1 MVGRWNAQVM
11 RIVVVT
17 AVASVA
23 ALAAQPVYAQGGMAR
38 GIVRDDGGQPVEGAT
53 VVIEPVGSSGRRY
66 EIKTNR
72 SGEYFQIGL
81 TSGGYTVSATKDTV
95 KAQPLSITVRMGQTA
110 TADFVLPLNATAA
123 AAAAK
128 GRSAELK
135 RLFDEGVAA
144 TTAGRHDEAIAKF
157 NEGLA
162 ISPDCFDCY
171 NRIAYVHIQRKQ
183 YAEAETAYKKSVEV
197 RPDNP
202 MAYSGLAT
210 VYTNMG
216 KTDLAEQ
223 ASAKAIELLG
233 TSAAAAGGGG
243 AEAMYNQGVIFLNQ
257 GKSAEA
263 KDAFQRAIQA
273 DANHAEAHYQLG
285 MVLVGQGD
293 MAGALTELQTYLKL
307 APTGPNAAMAKGAV
321 TELEKLPK

>member
-1 MVGRWNAQVM
+1 
-11 RIVVVT
+11 
-17 AVASVA
+17 
-23 ALAAQPVYAQGGMAR
+23 
-38 GIVRDDGGQPVEGAT
+38 
-53 VVIEPVGSSGRRY
+53 
-66 EIKTNR
+66 
-72 SGEYFQIGL
+72 
-81 TSGGYTVSATKDTV
+81 
-95 KAQPLSITVRMGQTA
+95 
-110 TADFVLPLNATAA
+110 
-123 AAAAK
+123 
-128 GRSAELK
+128 
-135 RLFDEGVAA
+135 
-144 TTAGRHDEAIAKF
+144 
-157 NEGLA
+157 
-162 ISPDCFDCY
+162 
-171 NRIAYVHIQRKQ
+171 
-183 YAEAETAYKKSVEV
+183 
-197 RPDNP
+197 